1 MKNISL
7 MVSKINNEEMTALR
21 QLSVKLD
28 SKVIED

>member
-7 MVSKINNEEMTALR
+7 MASKINTEEMTALR

>member
-1 MKNISL
+1 MKKISL
-7 MVSKINNEEMTALR
+7 TVSKINTEEMTALR

>member
-1 MKNISL
+1 MKKISL
-7 MVSKINNEEMTALR
+7 VVSKINIEETTALR